1 MKSKRFPAR
10 RLICLLLTLCLLVG
24 TVVSLA
30 SCSGSSEIPEGYQYA
45 TCNGEY
51 FRLFLPTQWTV
62 NTESGVSGGYTNVFA
77 DVAVSMVEVPFTVAD
92 IVEAVPTE
100 TVAETPAETVG
111 ESSTASDTDADTS
124 VSPASE
130 PPAETVADATTA
142 ETVAE
147 TVAETTTETV
157 AETAASERVATLA
170 DFFNAHMADVQ
181 KLQNYKHEKTSDTT
195 MNASEGGKRAA
206 AKDVTYTVTIA
217 STTYRYRQVLCK
229 VEGRF
234 YLFTCSYNVAYY
246 DAMPE
251 SQQLKLTAMV
261 EEILGNV
268 VFHAVPFDGGKHD
281 KKQPNVEAPAGMK
294 LVSSKDVPYLFFAPE
309 SWIEVP
315 GSAASQVYASESDRS
330 NVSVI
335 GIVPEDEGTGI
346 DDYWKKTQLHYES
359 ALENFTLVS
368 TTEGETIDGR
378 VTIIYE
384 YTYSLGGVDY
394 HARQAVCA
402 YSLMLV
408 SMTYTAVEEN
418 YAAHLDEVKAMQDA
432 IRFRAPIIG

>member
-1 MKSKRFPAR
+1 MRLKRFSVK
-10 RLICLLLTLCLLVG
+10 RLVCFVLTLCLLVG
-24 TVVSLA
+24 AIASLSA
-30 SCSGSSEIPEGYQYA
+30 CSGASEIPEGYQYA

-92 IVEAVPTE
+92 GADMPAGET
-100 TVAETPAETVG
+100 TVASET
-111 ESSTASDTDADTS
+111 SADT
-124 VSPASE
+124 
-130 PPAETVADATTA
+130 TA
-142 ETVAE
+142 
-147 TVAETTTETV
+147 
-157 AETAASERVATLA
+157 RVASLT
-170 DFFNAHMADVQ
+170 DFFHAHMADVET
-181 KLQNYKHEKTSDTT
+181 LQNYKHEKTSDTT

-206 AKDVTYTVTIA
+206 AKDVTYTATIG

-234 YLFTCSYNVAYY
+234 YLFTCSYNLAFYE
-246 DAMPE
+246 AMNE
-251 SQQLKLTAMV
+251 EQQIKLTAMV
-261 EEILGNV
+261 EEILGYV
-268 VFHAVPFDGGKHD
+268 VFHTVPFVGGEND
-281 KKQPNVEAPAGMK
+281 KKQPHAEAPAGMK
-294 LVSSKDVPYLFFAPE
+294 LVSNKDVPYLFFAPE
-309 SWIEVP
+309 SWIAVP

-335 GIVPEDEGTGI
+335 GIVPEEEKTSI
-346 DDYWKKTQLHYES
+346 DDYWKKTLLHYES

-378 VTIIYE
+378 VTMVYE
-384 YTYSLGGVDY
+384 YTYTLGGVQY

-408 SMTYTAVEEN
+408 SMTYTALEEN